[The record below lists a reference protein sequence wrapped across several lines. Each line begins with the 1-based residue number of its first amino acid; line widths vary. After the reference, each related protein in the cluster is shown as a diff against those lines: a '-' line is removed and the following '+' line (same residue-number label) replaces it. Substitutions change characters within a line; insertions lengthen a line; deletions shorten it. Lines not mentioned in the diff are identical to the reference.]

1 MMTPPLYSST
11 GCTWWLDVPHTTLAP
26 ASTIARPNFCRRAA
40 SQPQGFVPG
49 QPPSELFQSHWAMVC
64 GVIQSQLQPPE
75 RKSGHVTPEE
85 LLEWLAGPATY
96 SAGRPRQ
103 VRPALPRP

>member
-75 RKSGHVTPEE
+75 RKGTH
-85 LLEWLAGPATY
+85 LRGIA
-96 SAGRPRQ
+96 
-103 VRPALPRP
+103 

>member
-49 QPPSELFQSHWAMVC
+49 QPPSELFQAYP
-64 GVIQSQLQPPE
+64 GNAEEFILLQLKPM
-75 RKSGHVTPEE
+75 
-85 LLEWLAGPATY
+85 LLA
-96 SAGRPRQ
+96 R
-103 VRPALPRP
+103 